1 MNDLFLI
8 RSIAIASVVIY
19 LIFDFVDGKRVKD
32 EREEL
37 IQLKSLELAHKAT
50 LATLTAAAL
59 FYLFFPWV
67 NSFYII
73 LALILAALYT
83 EILGK
88 IFYRR
93 KL

>member
-1 MNDLFLI
+1 MNDLLLI
-8 RSIAIASVVIY
+8 RSLAFVSVIIY
-19 LIFDFVDGKRVKD
+19 VVFDYLDGRNVKD

-50 LATLTAAAL
+50 LATLAL
-59 FYLFFPWV
+59 SALIYIFFPWM
-67 NSFYII
+67 NALYII

-88 IFYRR
+88 IYYRR
-93 KL
+93 RF